1 MNEQRPNA
9 TGKAEPVEEK
19 DQQVAGQGDKL
30 EDAVE
35 RVTTGTKP
43 ARDAKDLKGD
53 EVME

>member
-9 TGKAEPVEEK
+9 TAKPEPIEKK
-19 DQQVAGQGDKL
+19 DQQAVGQGDKL
-30 EDAVE
+30 KDAVD
-35 RVTTGTKP
+35 RVNAGTKP

>member
-9 TGKAEPVEEK
+9 TPKLEPVDKK
-19 DQQVAGQGDKL
+19 DQHAAGQGDKL
-30 EDAVE
+30 EHAVE
-35 RVTTGTKP
+35 QIATGTRP